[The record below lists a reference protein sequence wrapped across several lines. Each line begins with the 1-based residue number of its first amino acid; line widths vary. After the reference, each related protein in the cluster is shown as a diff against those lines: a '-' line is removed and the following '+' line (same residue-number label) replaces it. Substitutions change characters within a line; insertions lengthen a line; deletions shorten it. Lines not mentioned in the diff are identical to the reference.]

1 MRKTKF
7 EFAPAVKTCQF
18 SISESAFDL
27 FKLYVTNIKIAM
39 VNIRPINLP
48 ARGRAALFIF
58 GSLNIETLQVIT

>member
-39 VNIRPINLP
+39 ANMLPINVP
-48 ARGRAALFIF
+48 A
-58 GSLNIETLQVIT
+58 